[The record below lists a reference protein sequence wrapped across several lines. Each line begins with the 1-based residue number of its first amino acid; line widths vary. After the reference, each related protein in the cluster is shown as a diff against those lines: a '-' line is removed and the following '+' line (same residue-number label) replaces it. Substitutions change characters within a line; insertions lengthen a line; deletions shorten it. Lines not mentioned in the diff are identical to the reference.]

1 MPSGPNANSTM
12 CFILGIVLVSLN
24 VLGSIISDDWPTTNQ
39 WATDIL
45 ISALLVYGIYEG
57 KSGIIKVWKSLAII
71 QCILD
76 TASGILLI
84 CNLVDEA
91 PALTS
96 HNMAVKVVTEIIL
109 MGKIIANLWA
119 IIISKKARLEINGG
133 EFDSANVNTATDMCF
148 ILGIVSAYLNI
159 LGSINF
165 QENVFSHVWN
175 ISPIGAIVSCL
186 LIYGAQHKKITAIQV
201 CKGCRIGVYLLQ
213 ANYST
218 QLFCYAV
225 A

>member
-1 MPSGPNANSTM
+1 MLS
-12 CFILGIVLVSLN
+12 N
-24 VLGSIISDDWPTTNQ
+24 VL
-39 WATDIL
+39 IL
-45 ISALLVYGIYEG
+45 LNSLQ
-57 KSGIIKVWKSLAII
+57 VWKSLAII
-71 QCILD
+71 QCVLD

-96 HNMAVKVVTEIIL
+96 HNMAVKVCTLIIL

-165 QENVFSHVWN
+165 QENVFSVWN

-186 LIYGAQHKKITAIQV
+186 LIYGAQHKKITAIHV
-201 CKGCRIGVYLLQ
+201 R
-213 ANYST
+213 
-218 QLFCYAV
+218 V
-225 A
+225 AE